1 MLRRAA
7 ILALSAAC
15 ALAPASAGAQGNP
28 PRSPLPPIA
37 APAAD
42 PLAPARE
49 MLRTG
54 KYQEA
59 DAAAQ
64 VAKKGGAPASV
75 AAVVRGQALEATG
88 QIDRAIE
95 VLREVEGDP
104 LARRARL
111 MLGEYLIA
119 TGRRKDAR
127 APLMTLI
134 EDYNADAIGAVDAE
148 GLTLVGRA
156 AHLLRSARDANDAFN
171 DAEKAGGNLRIDMLL
186 WRAEL
191 FLDKYDP
198 GHAGQVVQEA
208 AKLAP
213 EDPSVRIAIARVKLE
228 SALDFDGAEAELRKA
243 LEVNPRLAAAHAV
256 RAGLAL
262 RDLEI
267 EAADRACDEG
277 LATNPRDL
285 ELLSMKAAARFL
297 ADDDKGFKAIEAKV
311 LGFNP
316 EYTRFYQI
324 VSEYA
329 EWEHRYEAII
339 AFMRQA
345 TALDPRDEKGWAQLG
360 LNLIRAGDEKGGLEA
375 LQKAW
380 DIDRFNVRVYN
391 TLNLYERDIATQY
404 VTVDGQ
410 TFRVRYHKDEKAVL
424 ERLVPRML
432 EEAWRDMVKRYH
444 FTPTTPV
451 SIELYGDGEHFS
463 VRTSGLPN
471 VGIQG
476 VCFGKTLA
484 MLSPRAAGFNWGN
497 VLWHELAHVFA
508 IQASKSHVPRW
519 FTEGLSEYETIVRR
533 PEWRRE
539 EDPALYAALRAGRLP
554 TIERFNRAFTH
565 VDTVEEV
572 TTAYYAASQLIVYM
586 VERFGF
592 ERVQAM
598 LPLWAMGKRTGDV
611 VREALG
617 VSSDDVDRGFRGW
630 LKARLARY
638 DKQFVPDLSA
648 PPLPDAED
656 AVRASPRDARKRVLL
671 AVALLR
677 EGDEEAARKELA
689 EALKIDPAQPD
700 ARYLQL
706 RLAMGDD
713 DGAAAARLVQELAS
727 SGHDGYAVRMRAADV
742 AEGKKDWKALRR
754 ELEAAHR
761 FDPSQAEPLQA
772 LVDVAHA
779 RRDAVS
785 ELAALRPLVLI
796 DQHDR
801 RAWDRLLEGLVARH
815 EWPEA
820 IRLADGVAF
829 VDPANPEVH
838 RLRARAYAR
847 DGRHLSAIEAYNTA
861 LVAGASGTEARGIY
875 AELAKGYAK
884 LGRADLATRARE
896 MAGQVKDPPVPGSAP
911 PRRPPAPARPPPAGR
926 EPAGPPRPPPP
937 AREAPPRR

>member
-1 MLRRAA
+1 MRVQIGLMIRRRVALLGLT
-7 ILALSAAC
+7 LACS
-15 ALAPASAGAQGNP
+15 LAPAGASAQGAGAPATRP
-28 PRSPLPPIA
+28 PA
-37 APAAD
+37 GPAASVDD
-42 PLAPARE
+42 PFGSARE
-49 MLRTG
+49 LLRTG
-54 KYQEA
+54 RYQEA
-59 DAAAQ
+59 DAAAAA
-64 VAKKGGAPASV
+64 AKKGGAPAIE
-75 AAVVRGQALEATG
+75 AAVIRAQALEATG
-88 QIDRAIE
+88 RIDQAIE
-95 VLREVEGDP
+95 LLREVEGDP
-104 LARRARL
+104 QARRARL
-111 MLGEYLIA
+111 LLGEYLIA
-119 TGRRKDAR
+119 TGRRRDAR

-134 EDYNADAIGAVDAE
+134 EDYNSDAIGPSDPE

-171 DAEKAGGNLRIDMLL
+171 DAEKAGGNLRVDTLL

-213 EDPSVRIAIARVKLE
+213 DDPRVRVAIARVKLD
-228 SALDFDGAEAELRKA
+228 SALDFGAAEAEIRKA
-243 LEVNPRLAAAHAV
+243 LEVNPKLAEAHAV

-267 EAADRACDEG
+267 EAADAACDAG

-297 ADDDKGFKAIEAKV
+297 ADDRKGFDALKAKV
-311 LGFNP
+311 LGLNP
-316 EYTRFYQI
+316 EYTRFFQI
-324 VSEYA
+324 VAEYA
-329 EWEHRYEAII
+329 EWEHRYDDII
-339 AFMRQA
+339 AFMREA
-345 TALDPRDEKGWAQLG
+345 TALDGRDEKGWAQLG
-360 LNLIRAGDEKGGLEA
+360 LNLIRAGDEKGGIEA

-380 DIDRFNVRVYN
+380 ELDRFNVRVYN

-404 VTVDGQ
+404 VTVEGQ
-410 TFRVRYHKDEKAVL
+410 TFRVRYHRDEKAVL

-432 EEAWRDMVKRYH
+432 EDAWKDMVKRYR

-539 EDPALYAALRAGRLP
+539 EDPALYAALRANRLP

-572 TTAYYAASQLIVYM
+572 TTAYYAASQLVVYM

-592 ERVQAM
+592 DRVASM
-598 LPLWAMGKRTGDV
+598 LPLWGQGKRTAV
-611 VREALG
+611 VVKEALG
-617 VSSDDVDRGFRGW
+617 VTSDDVDRGFRGW
-630 LKARLARY
+630 LETRLARY
-638 DKQFVPDLSA
+638 QKQFVPDLNA
-648 PPLPDAED
+648 PPLVDAED
-656 AVRASPRDARKRVLL
+656 AVKAAPRDAKKRVLL

-677 EGDEEAARKELA
+677 EGDEERARRELA
-689 EALKIDPAQPD
+689 EGLRIDPEQPD
-700 ARYLQL
+700 GRYLEL
-706 RLAMGDD
+706 RLAMGEDD
-713 DGAAAARLVQELAS
+713 ADTVSRLVHELAT
-727 SGHDGYAVRMRAADV
+727 SGFDGYAVRMRAADV
-742 AEGKKDWKALRR
+742 AEGKKDWKAFRR

-761 FDPSQAEPLQA
+761 FDPSQGEPLQA
-772 LVDVAHA
+772 LVDLSHA
-779 RRDAVS
+779 RKDAVS
-785 ELAALRPLVLI
+785 ELAALRSLADV

-801 RAWDRLLEGLVARH
+801 RVWSRLLDGLVARY
-815 EWPEA
+815 EWDEA
-820 IRLADGVAF
+820 LRIAEGAAF
-829 VDPANPEVH
+829 VDPGNPEIH
-838 RLRARAYAR
+838 RLRARAFAR
-847 DGRHLSAIEAYNTA
+847 AGKHLSAIEAYNTA
-861 LVAGASGTEARGIY
+861 IVAGAPPPRAREIY
-875 AELAKGYAK
+875 AELAKGYEK
-884 LGRADLATRARE
+884 LGHPKLAARARE
-896 MAGQVKDPPVPGSAP
+896 LAGRVKDAPAP
-911 PRRPPAPARPPPAGR
+911 PRR
-926 EPAGPPRPPPP
+926 
-937 AREAPPRR
+937 